1 MEFPDVNTQEGIQFL
16 DSYFLSKSYVS
27 DYQPTQND
35 VSVFR
40 AVSKEPSEQFPNVLR
55 WYRHIKNFGS
65 ARKDLPQATKSIS
78 IKSETSKKDTEVS
91 VLQQMCTYIIILLLN
106 CLFRVI
112 LSIFNLP
119 LLHPLPAY
127 CLLNRILDFIII
139 LSK

>member
-1 MEFPDVNTQEGIQFL
+1 MNTQEGLQFL

-91 VLQQMCTYIIILLLN
+91 VLQQCVYYICTTTMCFYYFQN
-106 CLFRVI
+106 
-112 LSIFNLP
+112 
-119 LLHPLPAY
+119 
-127 CLLNRILDFIII
+127 
-139 LSK
+139 

>member
-1 MEFPDVNTQEGIQFL
+1 MEFPDVNTQEGLQFL

-78 IKSETSKKDTEVS
+78 IKSETSKKETEVS
-91 VLQQMCTYIIILLLN
+91 CSNVYTIYLLLLK
-106 CLFRVI
+106 CIFRVI
-112 LSIFNLP
+112 LNL
-119 LLHPLPAY
+119 
-127 CLLNRILDFIII
+127 F
-139 LSK
+139 

>member
-1 MEFPDVNTQEGIQFL
+1 MNTQEGLQFL

-91 VLQQMCTYIIILLLN
+91 VLQQCVYYILLLK
-106 CLFRVI
+106 CIFRVI
-112 LSIFNLP
+112 LNLFSGWCCANHSSNMF
-119 LLHPLPAY
+119 LKKCTNFSVTY
-127 CLLNRILDFIII
+127 I
-139 LSK
+139 

>member
-1 MEFPDVNTQEGIQFL
+1 MNTQEGLQFL

-91 VLQQMCTYIIILLLN
+91 VLQQCVYLLVTIYYFWN
-106 CLFRVI
+106 VYFVLF
-112 LSIFNLP
+112 
-119 LLHPLPAY
+119 
-127 CLLNRILDFIII
+127 
-139 LSK
+139 